1 MDKGDHAFLGSTES
15 IGDILKPAEGAPAH
29 GPSPNRPPIHLA
41 IDVSI
46 TFHSQYFSVSRL
58 VELGR

>member
-15 IGDILKPAEGAPAH
+15 IGDVLKPAEGARAH

-46 TFHSQYFSVSRL
+46 TFHSQYFSV
-58 VELGR
+58 